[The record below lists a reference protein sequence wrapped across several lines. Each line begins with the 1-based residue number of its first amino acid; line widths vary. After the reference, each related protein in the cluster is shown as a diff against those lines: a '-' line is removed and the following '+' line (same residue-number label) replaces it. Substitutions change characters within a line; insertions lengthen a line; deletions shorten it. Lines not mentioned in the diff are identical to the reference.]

1 MKAARPRRV
10 VGIEE
15 NEGQSVLPDHL
26 GGPILTHPPE
36 PMVQFVKGYPSF
48 KALLAARRRIFPAM
62 GLWGKIH
69 LPVALVAGILLW
81 PINRY
86 NCFS

>member
-1 MKAARPRRV
+1 MKAARPQRV

-15 NEGQSVLPDHL
+15 DEGHPFSLITPS
-26 GGPILTHPPE
+26 GPILTHARE
-36 PMVQFVKGYPSF
+36 PVVQFVKGYPSF